1 MLQISSIVSRLAAL
15 LAIPLAS
22 CVSMAGNQEPLK
34 LDVFTSGTAGYGVT
48 STLIY
53 GERDAILI
61 DAQFTN
67 SDARKLADRI
77 DTLGRRVTTIFITH
91 PDADHF
97 IGLAL
102 LHERYPQARIYM
114 TGPALAAFEDAAAKA
129 IADYKKT
136 SRADEAPDAE
146 PTPELLPAGHLVLE
160 GRRIEIIS
168 DRQGDFADAAAN
180 SAVWIPSLRAL
191 IAGDL
196 AFDEVHLWL
205 DKSDEKK
212 RAAWRAAMDEFQ
224 KLDPAIVVA
233 GHKRV
238 ADAPDSPAV
247 LARTRGYLETFDRL
261 RAANGD
267 EKAFIEAMKQAYPD
281 WAQSIFLQI
290 AAKSVYA
297 AS

>member
-1 MLQISSIVSRLAAL
+1 
-15 LAIPLAS
+15 
-22 CVSMAGNQEPLK
+22 
-34 LDVFTSGTAGYGVT
+34 
-48 STLIY
+48 
-53 GERDAILI
+53 
-61 DAQFTN
+61 
-67 SDARKLADRI
+67 
-77 DTLGRRVTTIFITH
+77 
-91 PDADHF
+91 
-97 IGLAL
+97 
-102 LHERYPQARIYM
+102 
-114 TGPALAAFEDAAAKA
+114 
-129 IADYKKT
+129 
-136 SRADEAPDAE
+136 
-146 PTPELLPAGHLVLE
+146 
-160 GRRIEIIS
+160 
-168 DRQGDFADAAAN
+168 
-180 SAVWIPSLRAL
+180 VWIPSLRAL

-267 EKAFIEAMKQAYPD
+267 EKEFIEAMKQAYPD